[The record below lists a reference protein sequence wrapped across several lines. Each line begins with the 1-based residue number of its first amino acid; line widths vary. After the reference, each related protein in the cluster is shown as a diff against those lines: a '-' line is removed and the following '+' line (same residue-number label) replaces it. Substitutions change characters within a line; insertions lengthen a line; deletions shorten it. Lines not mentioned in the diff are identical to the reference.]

1 MAPKRE
7 FYARSPEAL
16 VVGLARKG
24 DRAAF
29 EELVNRRQAWIRNLL
44 WRLSGEMTLADD
56 LAQQAFLQAWK
67 SIPRLQRTT
76 HFGGWLKRIAVNTW
90 LQHVRRNDPLR
101 GASELPDTGTG
112 EPDPA
117 GIAMDLDAAL
127 AELADN
133 ARLCV
138 VLGYHERM
146 THEEIATTTGLPLGT
161 VKSHIRRGTARL
173 QELLAAYAETPDSE
187 ESS

>member
-1 MAPKRE
+1 LAPKRE

-29 EELVNRRQAWIRNLL
+29 AELVKRRQGWIRNLL
-44 WRLSGEMTLADD
+44 RRLCADITLADD
-56 LAQQAFLQAWK
+56 LAQQAFLQAWRN
-67 SIPRLQRTT
+67 IPRLQRTT
-76 HFGGWLKRIAVNTW
+76 HFGAWLKRIAVNTW

-101 GASELPDTGTG
+101 NAGELPEAGTG
-112 EPDPA
+112 EADPA
-117 GIAMDLDAAL
+117 GVAMDLDGAL
-127 AELADN
+127 AELAGN
-133 ARLCV
+133 VRLCI
-138 VLGYHERM
+138 VLAYHERM
-146 THEEIATTTGLPLGT
+146 THEEIAAATGLPLGT

-173 QELLAAYAETPDSE
+173 QRMLSAYAGSSEPE